1 MPPSHPPVPA
11 LAGRRA
17 DAGTVRLTG
26 RDITGLMLC
35 AEHFGAPYDLL
46 AAALNVRADRLRGVV
61 ARWRHAG
68 CADTGTLG
76 PGPAWCWLT
85 PTGMKLTGRPYPAA
99 RPAIG
104 RLAHIRAVLA
114 ARLWLEAGQA
124 YQHGKAWWRSE
135 RRIRAALGGHVGTA
149 HLPDAEVHWP
159 SLDGSPYG
167 GQVWAI
173 EAELTPKPLARTV
186 MIMRALLAR
195 TSDYGPGEPAGP
207 GSPVRAGR
215 LPDRSAR
222 PAHHP
227 PGHQRASR
235 TDAAPDRGPRPA
247 PRSHLV
253 SVWSWL
259 RLTAALW
266 LLRKDIPGA

>member
-35 AEHFGAPYDLL
+35 AEQYSAPYDLL

-61 ARWRHAG
+61 ARWRQAG

-114 ARLWLEAGQA
+114 ARLWLETGEA
-124 YQHGKAWWRSE
+124 YQDGKAWWRSE

-159 SLDGSPYG
+159 SLDALPIRRAGVGHRSRADPQAAGPHG
-167 GQVWAI
+167 GDHA
-173 EAELTPKPLARTV
+173 
-186 MIMRALLAR
+186 
-195 TSDYGPGEPAGP
+195 GPAGP
-207 GSPVRAGR
+207 
-215 LPDRSAR
+215 
-222 PAHHP
+222 
-227 PGHQRASR
+227 HQRLRARR
-235 TDAAPDRGPRPA
+235 TRRARQPGTR
-247 PRSHLV
+247 RS
-253 SVWSWL
+253 S
-259 RLTAALW
+259 T
-266 LLRKDIPGA
+266 